1 VSSPDATTNA
11 RSTQVPAQIEV
22 YSMKKF
28 AIAVGICLVSS
39 MLGVGTAGAFST
51 KSVPPIRKIP
61 VSAEKDEPGHPGIW
75 ATQGVYTKCGAIGVD
90 AVFYNSSTNPKI
102 NTGQSTYS
110 ISIERYINGAWL
122 QVKSSEVKSYRPSH
136 QHHRYEY
143 DQYIHVG
150 WHYTYRVLVTNH
162 THAPLLGTM
171 WVNAAANDYNPA
183 DHDTGDCL

>member
-1 VSSPDATTNA
+1 
-11 RSTQVPAQIEV
+11 
-22 YSMKKF
+22 MKKLA
-28 AIAVGICLVSS
+28 AIAGICLASTL
-39 MLGVGTAGAFST
+39 LGVGPASAFST
-51 KSVPPIRKIP
+51 TNTPPIRKIP
-61 VSAEKDEPGHPGIW
+61 VKAQSDETGKPGLW

-90 AVFYNSSTNPKI
+90 AVFYNSSSNPKI
-102 NTGQSTYS
+102 NTGQQTYS
-110 ISIERYINGAWL
+110 ISIEIYVNGAWV
-122 QVKSSEVKSYRPSH
+122 QVKSSEIKSYRPSR

-183 DHDTGDCL
+183 QHDTADCQ